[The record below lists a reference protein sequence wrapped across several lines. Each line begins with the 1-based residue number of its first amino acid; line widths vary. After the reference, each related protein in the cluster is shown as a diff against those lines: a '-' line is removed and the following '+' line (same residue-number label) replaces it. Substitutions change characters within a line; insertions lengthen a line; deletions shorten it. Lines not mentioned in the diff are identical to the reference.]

1 MLHDNIL
8 TDNTLPNGP
17 STTPGSHI
25 AEKGEQSVHMIPG
38 EDLYCGPGLSS
49 IQSQKQS
56 APSHFSHQPPQKLF
70 SGQATSSK
78 QHQQTLAHSENC
90 NQNHVLPVVAGPTS
104 NSSQAVP
111 SNQKQHKLS
120 QPPTK
125 LVNQTQPAVQM
136 LLQQNCQ
143 VDSDHANKLQAREA
157 QASLE
162 PASSAPVPGC
172 VDVSNILPAVPSAST
187 QWKASEKLSDS
198 CGANPVVSIG
208 STGSPPLTNV
218 TIEPLPSVCQE
229 IEKIQ
234 SSKSLTHVCHD
245 DDVQWS
251 EEPSQL
257 QLPAQPPP
265 LEQQQEELKQQ
276 LEEQSPFL
284 QGGGSSS

>member
-1 MLHDNIL
+1 MLHENIL
-8 TDNTLPNGP
+8 TDKTLPNGP
-17 STTPGSHI
+17 STTPGSQI

-38 EDLYCGPGLSS
+38 EELYCGPGLTSV
-49 IQSQKQS
+49 QSQKQS
-56 APSHFSHQPPQKLF
+56 APSHFSHQPPPKLF

-78 QHQQTLAHSENC
+78 QHQQTLAHSEKS
-90 NQNHVLPVVAGPTS
+90 NQNHILPVVAGPTS

-111 SNQKQHKLS
+111 SNQQQHKLS
-120 QPPTK
+120 QPHSK

-143 VDSDHANKLQAREA
+143 VNSDHANKLQAREA

-162 PASSAPVPGC
+162 PASSAPVPGFI
-172 VDVSNILPAVPSAST
+172 DASNILPAVPSAST

-198 CGANPVVSIG
+198 CSAIPVAPIG
-208 STGSPPLTNV
+208 SAGSLPLTNP
-218 TIEPLPSVCQE
+218 TIESLPTVCQE

-234 SSKSLTHVCHD
+234 SSRSLTHVSQD

-257 QLPAQPPP
+257 QLPVPPPP